1 MNKGTYQ
8 YELFKQI
15 IHDAKKNEIA
25 FSEGNDYYAFALSND
40 FAIIL
45 DHYSMDYEKESVL
58 SDLKKYW
65 KDIQYIA
72 YWDGYSIESIYVE
85 NMVISYNKRENEFE
99 YYIMSD
105 YVKEIFK

>member
-25 FSEGNDYYAFALSND
+25 FSEGNDYYAFAFSND

-45 DHYSMDYEKESVL
+45 DNYAMNYDKDDVL
-58 SDLKKYW
+58 NDLKKHW
-65 KDIQYIA
+65 KDIQYIE
-72 YWDGYSIESIYVE
+72 YWDGYSMTEIYID
-85 NMVISYNKRENEFE
+85 NLIIRHNRKQNEFE
-99 YYIMSD
+99 YYIMSG
-105 YVKEIFK
+105 YEKQI